1 MALDISHGEGFFPAV
16 EFLDA
21 TVGWAVAQ
29 VPGVTPDYRVGLF
42 RTTDGG
48 ATWRMVSSM
57 PGNVL

>member
-1 MALDISHGEGFFPAV
+1 MALGISRGEGFFPALQFV
-16 EFLDA
+16 DA
-21 TVGWAVAQ
+21 TTGWAVAQ

-57 PGNVL
+57 PGSVL